1 MISHTPQNSGLEFGP
16 LNTAPPQLNM
26 YVGTCSSVLTA
37 FEAGNCKEL
46 LQM

>member
-16 LNTAPPQLNM
+16 LNTAPPQPM
-26 YVGTCSSVLTA
+26 YVGTCSSLLTA